1 MSLWLTHESL
11 SEVMI
16 EEHLFDTT
24 NAKFRNFENDR
35 LAKNG
40 KNLNSL

>member
-16 EEHLFDTT
+16 EEHLFDA
-24 NAKFRNFENDR
+24 NQRNQR
-35 LAKNG
+35 QI
-40 KNLNSL
+40 